1 MKMKMKKLIVVLAF
15 ALFAGVQA
23 HAQLMADAGYIHAF
37 ETAQSTRNGST
48 LNGTNALD
56 GFYAGGKVRL
66 PLHGITEGLS
76 IDPGVNFSF
85 LFGRDAGIQD
95 VIDNAR
101 MSEVALN
108 LPLHV
113 NYIFDFGDV
122 LRLQVYA
129 GPTFQYGIIFHAID
143 GTTNP
148 TNIYNYYKDVP
159 DHKIPARNHVNLF
172 VGAGAGIMVADMV
185 NVLVGFDYGVLN
197 QSTGATDKIY
207 RGQIKVGV
215 GYIF

>member
-1 MKMKMKKLIVVLAF
+1 MMKMKKLIVVLAV
-15 ALFAGVQA
+15 ALMAGVQA
-23 HAQLMADAGYIHAF
+23 HAQFMADAGYIHAF
-37 ETAQSTRNGST
+37 ENAKVTRNGST
-48 LNGTNALD
+48 LQGANALD
-56 GFYAGGKVRL
+56 GFYVGGKVRL
-66 PLHGITEGLS
+66 PLHGIAEGLS
-76 IDPGVNFSF
+76 IDPGANFSF

-101 MSEVALN
+101 MTEVALN

-113 NYIFDFGDV
+113 NYIFDFGDA

-159 DHKIPARNHVNLF
+159 THDVPARNHVNLF
-172 VGAGAGIMVADMV
+172 VGAGTGIMVADMV
-185 NVLVGFDYGVLN
+185 NVLIGFDYGVLN
-197 QSTGATDKIY
+197 QSTGANSKIY
-207 RGQIKVGV
+207 RGLIKVGA